1 MMRNVI
7 EGARLLDVPP
17 PIYLSRC
24 APKVR
29 LGDSLWIDDDILQK
43 PMLILG
49 QVSSGKST
57 MLRKIVD
64 QIFQQMEP
72 RDNAVVFAAKQEMV
86 TPFYRPE
93 RGDRLI
99 SIDAV
104 KAEDIWN
111 IFCEL
116 DHSDM
121 KEQTANELAR
131 VLFAD
136 HRNDMQPFFSNAAE
150 DIFRTMLLY
159 LHRHYRAR
167 TGKIPDNETLVTMLL
182 TTRLNDRVVDG
193 KVVEKGLVT
202 IIRENPVELGHLEK
216 YIGDGKSAL
225 PQSLGCL
232 GELTAVVR
240 STFLGGAF
248 CRRGTFSTSEALNG
262 QRTFL
267 LYDYARSSV
276 GGTKLLQMILDQ
288 MLKSCIDDRKA
299 GQRKTWFILDEC
311 SLLLDHLQYIRNALS
326 FGRSAGFRIIA
337 CAQSVSLLQTDRG
350 ARESKSLLS
359 LFPNVIT
366 FFTTDSETRTYL
378 TNRYGKNLS
387 VLTYM
392 AGGVSRHELR
402 ECNVINDWDF
412 LKIRRPGDCIVS
424 LAGYEPFY
432 LMNNKE

>member
-1 MMRNVI
+1 MMRTVI
-7 EGARLLDVPP
+7 EGAKLLNAPP
-17 PIYLSRC
+17 PIHLSGRG
-24 APKVR
+24 PTVR
-29 LGDSLWIDDDILQK
+29 LGDSLRIDDDVLQK
-43 PMLILG
+43 PTLILG

-57 MLRKIVD
+57 KLREITE

-72 RDNAVVFAAKQEMV
+72 GDNAIIFAAKREMIA
-86 TPFYRPE
+86 PFYRPG
-93 RGDRLI
+93 RGDRLL

-104 KAEDIWN
+104 RAEDIWN
-111 IFCEL
+111 IFLEL
-116 DHSDM
+116 DRSEM
-121 KEQTANELAR
+121 TEQTANELAR
-131 VLFAD
+131 LLFAD
-136 HRNDMQPFFSNAAE
+136 HRNGMQPFFSNAAE

-159 LHRHYRAR
+159 LHSHYWER
-167 TGKIPDNETLVTMLL
+167 TGKVPDNETLVTMLL

-202 IIRENPVELGHLEK
+202 IIRENPRELGHLEK

-232 GELTAVVR
+232 GELTAVIR

-248 CRRGTFSTSEALNG
+248 CRRGTFSTADALNG

-288 MLKSCIDDRKA
+288 MLKSCIDDRMA
-299 GQRKTWFILDEC
+299 GQRKTWFILDEY
-311 SLLLDHLQYIRNALS
+311 SLLPHLQYIRNALS
-326 FGRSAGFRIIA
+326 FGRAAGFRIIA
-337 CAQSVSLLQTDRG
+337 CAQSVTLLQTDRDEQE
-350 ARESKSLLS
+350 AKSLLS

-366 FFTTDSETRTYL
+366 FFTTDSETRSYL
-378 TNRYGKNLS
+378 ASRYGKNLS

-392 AGGVSRHELR
+392 AGGISRHELR

-412 LKIRRPGDCIVS
+412 LKIHRPGNSIVS

>member
-7 EGARLLDVPP
+7 EGAKLLDAPP
-17 PIYLSRC
+17 PIHLSGRG
-24 APKVR
+24 PTVR
-29 LGDSLWIDDDILQK
+29 LGDSLRIDDDVLQK
-43 PMLILG
+43 PTLILG

-57 MLRKIVD
+57 QLREITG
-64 QIFQQMEP
+64 QIFEQMEP
-72 RDNAVVFAAKQEMV
+72 GDNAVIFAAKQEMI
-86 TPFYRPE
+86 TPFYRPG

-99 SIDAV
+99 GIDAV
-104 KAEDIWN
+104 RAENIWN
-111 IFCEL
+111 IFGEL
-116 DHSDM
+116 DRSEM
-121 KEQTANELAR
+121 TEQTANELAR
-131 VLFAD
+131 LLFAD
-136 HRNDMQPFFSNAAE
+136 HRNGMQPFFSNAAE

-159 LHRHYRAR
+159 LHRHYRER
-167 TGKIPDNETLVTMLL
+167 TGNMPDNETLVTMLL
-182 TTRLNDRVVDG
+182 TTKLNDCVVDG

-202 IIRENPVELGHLEK
+202 IIRENPSELGHLEK

-232 GELTAVVR
+232 GELTAVIR

-248 CRRGTFSTSEALNG
+248 CRRGTFSTGDALNG

-299 GQRKTWFILDEC
+299 DQRKTWFILDEY
-311 SLLLDHLQYIRNALS
+311 SLLAHLQYIRNALS

-337 CAQSVSLLQTDRG
+337 CTQSVTLLQTDHDE
-350 ARESKSLLS
+350 REAKSLLS

-366 FFTTDSETRTYL
+366 FFTTDSETRSYL
-378 TNRYGKNLS
+378 ASRYGKNLS
-387 VLTYM
+387 VFTYM
-392 AGGVSRHELR
+392 AGGISRHELR

-412 LKIRRPGDCIVS
+412 LKIHRPGNCIVS

>member
-7 EGARLLDVPP
+7 DGARLLNAPP
-17 PIYLSRC
+17 QIHLSGC
-24 APKVR
+24 APSVQ

-43 PMLILG
+43 PTLILG

-57 MLRKIVD
+57 LLREIVG
-64 QIFQQMEP
+64 QIFDQMDP
-72 RDNAVVFAAKQEMV
+72 KDNAVVFAAKQEMI
-86 TPFYRPE
+86 TPFYHPE

-104 KAEDIWN
+104 QAENIWN
-111 IFCEL
+111 IFREL
-116 DHSDM
+116 DNSDM
-121 KEQTANELAR
+121 TEQTANELAR
-131 VLFAD
+131 ILFAD
-136 HRNDMQPFFSNAAE
+136 HRNGMQPFFSNAAE

-159 LHRHYRAR
+159 LHRHYRER
-167 TGKIPDNETLVTMLL
+167 TGKMPDNETLVTMLL
-182 TTRLNDRVVDG
+182 TTKLNDRVVDG

-202 IIRENPVELGHLEK
+202 IIRENPAELGHLEK

-232 GELTAVVR
+232 GELTAVLR

-248 CRRGTFSTSEALNG
+248 CRRGTFSTADALKG
-262 QRTFL
+262 QKTFL
-267 LYDYARSSV
+267 HYDYARSSV

-288 MLKSCIDDRKA
+288 MLKACIDDRKA
-299 GQRKTWFILDEC
+299 GQRKTWFILDEY
-311 SLLLDHLQYIRNALS
+311 SLLAHLQIQNALS

-337 CAQSVSLLQTDRG
+337 CTQSVTLLQANHDEQE
-350 ARESKSLLS
+350 AKSLLS